1 MQTIKLN
8 SVERWNAA
16 AGQQLVFEGEGARRI
31 RLHVNSPDIARVWL
45 VHGEGDVQFL
55 ARVEGYQVVEF
66 YADSNVTLN
75 IDGDDV
81 WWRCAETEPTF
92 VEVVDPVIFT
102 KIANRR
108 HRNPELEAIMYRMQ
122 ENMDRRLAMQS
133 AEFEAALE
141 RRRQEE
147 VNGRPAEI
155 VVTAAPGAA
164 ANAGGGEVPVEGGG
178 TPGPVADAGGAG
190 DGK

>member
-8 SVERWNAA
+8 SVDRWLPA
-16 AGQQLVFEGEGARRI
+16 AGQQLTFEGDGARRI
-31 RLHVNSPDIARVWL
+31 RLHVNSPDVARVWL
-45 VHGEGDVQFL
+45 VLDGDELQFI

-66 YADSNVTLN
+66 YADGDVRVS
-75 IDGDDV
+75 IDGNDV

-122 ENMDRRLAMQS
+122 ENVERRLAQQA

-141 RRRQEE
+141 RRRREE
-147 VNGRPAEI
+147 VNGRGTET

-164 ANAGGGEVPVEGGG
+164 ANVGGNEVPIEGVSASGQVAEPGGE
-178 TPGPVADAGGAG
+178 D
-190 DGK
+190 DGE